1 MALVNVRPMGAAH
14 RGLGQFLLQ
23 RATAVFLAAFTLYV
37 AGRFVTCPVANFADW
52 KAWMTPS
59 HIRLGTMLAIVAL
72 LVHAW
77 IGLRSVYL
85 DYLHAPALR
94 VSVSALTAAALIAMG
109 TWAGDILLWGFR
121 P

>member
-1 MALVNVRPMGAAH
+1 MALVNGRPLGAAH
-14 RGLGQFLLQ
+14 RGLEQFLVQ
-23 RATAVFLAAFTLYV
+23 RATAVVLAVFILYL
-37 AGRFVTCPVANFADW
+37 AGRFAACPVADYAQW
-52 KAWMTPS
+52 KDWMTPP
-59 HIRLGTMLAIVAL
+59 HIRLGTVLAIVAL
-72 LVHAW
+72 LLHAW

-94 VSVSALTAAALIAMG
+94 VSVSAFTAAALVAMG